1 MSMPSPVALSLPFA
15 PSSAA
20 VARNSLKEW
29 LIGLGLPA
37 DVIEDSRLVVSELVG
52 NAVRHAS
59 PLADGTVVVAW
70 TRQAADLDI
79 AVTDGG
85 APTIPH
91 QVQAGDGDDGGR
103 GLSIVDHLTNRW
115 WLETT
120 RSRSTVHAILSLT

>member
-1 MSMPSPVALSLPFA
+1 VSMQSPVALSLPFA

-20 VARNSLKEW
+20 VARNSIKEW
-29 LIGLGLPA
+29 LLGLGLPT

-85 APTIPH
+85 APTVPRP
-91 QVQAGDGDDGGR
+91 VVAGDGDDNGR
-103 GLSIVDHLTNRW
+103 GLSIVEELSNRW
-115 WLETT
+115 WLETS
-120 RSRSTVHAILSLT
+120 RSRSTVHAVLSLV